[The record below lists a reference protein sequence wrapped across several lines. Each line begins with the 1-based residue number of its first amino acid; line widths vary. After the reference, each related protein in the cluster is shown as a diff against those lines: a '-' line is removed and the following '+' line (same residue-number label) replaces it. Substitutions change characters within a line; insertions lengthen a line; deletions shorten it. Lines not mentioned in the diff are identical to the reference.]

1 MAWALQRTDYN
12 AFNSVRSAMSGKSI
26 PSSTAQASLQSGRDE
41 LCILLIDENVQRA
54 ESISC
59 ALNNSRYR
67 ISHLASPGVSL
78 LKQVDVIQPDIIVMD
93 IESPSR
99 DMLESLQA
107 ISHFNPKPVVM
118 FSAQHDTQTINQS
131 IESGVSAYVV
141 GDIDPQRVKPI
152 LDAAVARFR
161 EFQKLKNELSD
172 TKQQLASRKV
182 IDQAKRLLMKKKNIS
197 EDEAFHTM
205 RKTAMDTGQKLDDV
219 AKTLLSLL
227 TSL

>member
-1 MAWALQRTDYN
+1 MSAKNVRPTAN
-12 AFNSVRSAMSGKSI
+12 NS
-26 PSSTAQASLQSGRDE
+26 SLNQDVE
-41 LCILLIDENVQRA
+41 LCILLIDENEQRA

-78 LKQVDVIQPDIIVMD
+78 LKQVDEIQPDIIVMD

-99 DMLESLQA
+99 DILESLQA

-118 FSAQHDTQTINQS
+118 FATQNDTHTINQS

-141 GDIDPQRVKPI
+141 GDIDPVRVKPI

-161 EFQKLKNELSD
+161 EFQKLKNELTD
-172 TKQQLASRKV
+172 TKQQLASRKI
-182 IDQAKRLLMKKKNIS
+182 IDQAKRLLMKKKNLS
-197 EDEAFHTM
+197 EDDAFRAM

-219 AKTLLSLL
+219 AKTLISLL
-227 TSL
+227 STL